1 MTSFLI
7 VFSPL
12 TTLPVFVG
20 FALVIAF
27 DPLADFVLTSSVAGS
42 VSVSVI
48 IKVFSVVDW
57 LTLSIVFSLVGSVVV
72 IVSSVAA
79 LTVEVEVGTD
89 AVVVFMYRM
98 EVIGSLEVVVVVTSG
113 VVVVL
118 TGGDEVLTVV
128 PGEK

>member
-1 MTSFLI
+1 MTSLI
-7 VFSPL
+7 AFSPF

-27 DPLADFVLTSSVAGS
+27 EPLVDFVLASLVAGS

-48 IKVFSVVDW
+48 IKVSSVVDL
-57 LTLSIVFSLVGSVVV
+57 LTLSFVFSLVGSVVV

-79 LTVEVEVGTD
+79 LTVEVEVGSA
-89 AVVVFMYRM
+89 AVVVSMYRM
-98 EVIGSLEVVVVVTSG
+98 EVIDSLEVVVVVTNG

-118 TGGDEVLTVV
+118 SGGDEVLTVV